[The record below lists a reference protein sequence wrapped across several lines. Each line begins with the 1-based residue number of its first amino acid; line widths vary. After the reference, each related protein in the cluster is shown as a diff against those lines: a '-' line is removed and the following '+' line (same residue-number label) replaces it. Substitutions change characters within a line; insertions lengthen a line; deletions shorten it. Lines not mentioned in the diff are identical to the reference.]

1 MAEAAKADTA
11 DDVKI
16 RPLVWRDLDAIVE
29 IDNEVTGRSR
39 DVFWQNKIMSYSGLD
54 PGACLVAELNGDVV
68 GFMFGERKYFEYG
81 APQSG
86 WIEIIGVK
94 PELQHKGIGKVLA
107 EALLGHF
114 RRSHI
119 GAVQTLV
126 NPDDKNI
133 MSFFESLGFEKAKLV
148 NMQRKV

>member
-1 MAEAAKADTA
+1 MAETGKGDSMNDIT
-11 DDVKI
+11 I

-29 IDNEVTGRSR
+29 IDQKVTGKQR
-39 DVFWQNKIMSYSGLD
+39 DVFWQNKITSYSGLD
-54 PGACLVAELNGDVV
+54 PGACLVAELNGVVV

-86 WIEIIGVK
+86 WIEIIGIR
-94 PELQHKGIGKVLA
+94 PDLQHKGIGRLLA

-119 GAVQTLV
+119 GAVQTMV
-126 NPDDKNI
+126 NPEDKNI
-133 MSFFESLGFEKAKLV
+133 MAFFEAMGFERGPLV
-148 NMQRKV
+148 NMQRKL

>member
-1 MAEAAKADTA
+1 MTDAGGSGIVN
-11 DDVKI
+11 DVKI

-29 IDNEVTGRSR
+29 IDEHVTGKSR

-54 PGACLVAELNGDVV
+54 PGACLVADLNGEVV
-68 GFMFGERKYFEYG
+68 GFMFGERKYFEFG

-86 WIEIIGVK
+86 WIEIIGIDPK
-94 PELQHKGIGKVLA
+94 HQHMGIGKLLA
-107 EALLGHF
+107 EELLGHF

-119 GAVQTLV
+119 STVQTMV
-126 NPDDKNI
+126 NPADKNI
-133 MSFFESLGFEKAKLV
+133 MSFFEALGFGQGRLV